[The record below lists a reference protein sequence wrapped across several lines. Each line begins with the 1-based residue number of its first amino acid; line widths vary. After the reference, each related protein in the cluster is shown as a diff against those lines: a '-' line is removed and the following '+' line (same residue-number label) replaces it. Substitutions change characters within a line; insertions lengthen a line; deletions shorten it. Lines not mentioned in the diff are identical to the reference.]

1 MRIYAIDPGPE
12 KSAWVYIEQEAGT
25 EILAAFDYQ
34 ANADI
39 DFGDFVPV
47 AIEMIES
54 YGMAVGAETFQTCV
68 AIGEFRE
75 RFGGPRYV
83 TLIGRK
89 AVKLNLC
96 GSARAKD
103 ANIRQAIIDRY
114 GGPAAIRKGGPL
126 YKVSSHIWAALAV
139 GLTYLDQQKIGGK
152 L

>member
-1 MRIYAIDPGPE
+1 MVYAIDPGPE
-12 KSAWVYIEQEAGT
+12 KSAWVYLDGE
-25 EILAAFDYQ
+25 Y
-34 ANADI
+34 NPPVVK
-39 DFGDFVPV
+39 DFGFEFNGEIEMWSKTPV

-54 YGMAVGAETFQTCV
+54 YGMAVGAEVFRTCV
-68 AIGEFRE
+68 EIG
-75 RFGGPRYV
+75 RFVQRCGGEKWV

-139 GLTYLDQQKIGGK
+139 GLTYLDQQKTGGT

>member
-1 MRIYAIDPGPE
+1 MRVYAIDPGPE
-12 KSAWVYIEQEAGT
+12 KSAWVYIDGESDPAVVM
-25 EILAAFDYQ
+25 
-34 ANADI
+34 
-39 DFGDFVPV
+39 DFGWQPNCEIAMWSSTPV

-54 YGMAVGAETFQTCV
+54 YGMAVGADVFQTCIE
-68 AIGEFRE
+68 IGRFVQ
-75 RFGGPRYV
+75 RFGGEKWV

-89 AVKLNLC
+89 AIKLNLC
-96 GSARAKD
+96 GSSRAKD

-139 GLTYLDQQKIGGK
+139 GLTYLDQQKVGK

>member
-1 MRIYAIDPGPE
+1 MKVYAIDPGPGMSGCVLLE
-12 KSAWVYIEQEAGT
+12 DNRPLPVVLEFGHHP
-25 EILAAFDYQ
+25 
-34 ANADI
+34 NPDI
-39 DFGDFVPV
+39 WGVPGAVV

-54 YGMAVGAETFQTCV
+54 FGMAVGAETFRTCV
-68 AIGEFRE
+68 EIGRLVE
-75 RFGGPRYV
+75 RFSPLTEV

-139 GLTYLDQQKIGGK
+139 GLTYLDQQKTGGT